1 MENDLSTIN
10 GIQNRILQFRAD
22 PHIQKLI
29 NLYYTKSITEI
40 LGVSRR
46 ELSHSRFLAWLLND
60 QESHG
65 LGDFFLKQFLEVV
78 ARQCLTKNL
87 SVDSELLNQILV
99 GTLSIQDVKTES
111 EKDLGEAGRL
121 DIYVECKIRMKEEK
135 TLALII
141 ENKVLSKEGKDQTK
155 RYFTY
160 FGPSSPNKIHLF
172 VYLNAISNQDIDELQ
187 APECECNEFIQI
199 NYQSLVDFLLE
210 PALEKSITN
219 KTRFIL
225 EDYLQ
230 SLTQPSFNYES
241 ENYNRGLIMALR
253 QEEKL
258 LLDEFWRKYKDLIG
272 AAVNALINNG
282 DMEAEDKEKAQGF
295 LEVINPPK
303 DRSLFSLYY
312 NKDLVISNSRKSNIG
327 LALME
332 VLLKYNLLNQNIINI
347 LKEDKSTGF
356 SFLKEVGDLT
366 ENERKHNRYGSS
378 DRLPDLQFEGKDYF
392 ISRNWG
398 QKNVIKFLDK
408 MKAYFPEL
416 SYSNLEPVK

>member
-1 MENDLSTIN
+1 MENDLSTLK
-10 GIQNRILQFRAD
+10 GIQNRILQFKAD
-22 PHIQKLI
+22 SQIQKLI

-78 ARQCLTKNL
+78 ARQCLTKNIPM
-87 SVDSELLNQILV
+87 DTELLNQILV
-99 GTLSIQDVKTES
+99 GTLSIREVTTES

-121 DIYVECKIRMKEEK
+121 DIYVEFKEGSREEK
-135 TLALII
+135 IIALII
-141 ENKVLSKEGKDQTK
+141 ENKVLSKEGKDQTT
-155 RYFTY
+155 RYYTY
-160 FGPSSPNKIHLF
+160 FGPSTPHKTHLF
-172 VYLNAISNQDIDELQ
+172 IYLNAISNQDLEELQ
-187 APECECNEFIQI
+187 APECECAKFVQI

-210 PALEKSITN
+210 PALEKNINN

-241 ENYNRGLIMALR
+241 EQYNRGLIMALR

-272 AAVNALINNG
+272 ASINALINNG
-282 DMEAEDKEKAQGF
+282 DMEAEDKVKAQGF

-303 DRSLFSLYY
+303 DRSLFNLYY
-312 NKDLVISNSRKSNIG
+312 NQVLEVSKSKKSNIG
-327 LALME
+327 VGLMQIL
-332 VLLKYNLLNQNIINI
+332 VKYELLNQNLVEI
-347 LKEDKSTGF
+347 LKEDKTTHF
-356 SFLKEVGDLT
+356 CFLKEVVDLT
-366 ENERKHNRYGSS
+366 EGEKKYNRYGSW
-378 DRLPDLQFEGKDYF
+378 DRAPDLHFEGREYF
-392 ISRNWG
+392 ITRNWG
-398 QKNVIKFLDK
+398 QSTVLKFLEK
-408 MKAYFPEL
+408 MKEIISGL
-416 SYSNLEPVK
+416 SYSIIEA